1 MHKDMNTKDKALKA
15 MEYVVKARLLFD
27 EALQEY
33 SEASGRELNEISN
46 QYGTASYEV
55 QGATASLIGEIMATE
70 IEEEVTAGHGA

>member
-15 MEYVVKARLLFD
+15 MEYAVKARLLFD

-33 SEASGRELNEISN
+33 SEASGRELNELST

-55 QGATASLIGEIMATE
+55 QGATSSLIGEIMATE

>member
-15 MEYVVKARLLFD
+15 MEYAVKARLLFD

-33 SEASGRELNEISN
+33 SEASGRELNELST

-55 QGATASLIGEIMATE
+55 QGVTANLIGDIMATE

>member
-33 SEASGRELNEISN
+33 SEKSGRELNLQSTR
-46 QYGTASYEV
+46 YGTASYEV
-55 QGATASLIGEIMATE
+55 QEATASLIGDIMATE
-70 IEEEVTAGHGA
+70 IEEEATAGHGA